1 MDLRQLR
8 YFVAVAEHASIS
20 VAAQVVHIAQPALSR
35 QMKALED
42 DVGTLLMDRTG
53 RGVKLT
59 DAGEQL
65 LHDARKLLEDA
76 EAAKQR
82 AARAGRGE
90 IGHLAIAV
98 PVMQSLSPMIAAVLK
113 KFHAEAPGVAL
124 TLHHLLSDDQ
134 LKMLDEGRLD
144 AGFLLFRSGEDP
156 LLEGIPFSSDRMV
169 LAYPADWQWEGGR
182 PRVLRDLQD
191 VDFVWLPRTAA
202 PTWHDQLIHCFFNA
216 GFVPRPVVH
225 GVDAGSMLSLVS
237 AGMGCTVLPETAKIR
252 APKSVA
258 FMELED
264 LVIRQNW
271 ELVWRRDRKSASL
284 LRLVQIAKDQLAAGV
299 APDGSVSE

>member
-8 YFVAVAEHASIS
+8 YFIAVAEHANIS
-20 VAAQVVHIAQPALSR
+20 LAAQAVHIAQPALSR
-35 QMKALED
+35 QMKALEEE
-42 DVGTLLMDRTG
+42 VGALLMERTG

-65 LHDARKLLEDA
+65 LRDARKLLEDA
-76 EAAKQR
+76 ESAKQR
-82 AARAGRGE
+82 AERAGRGE
-90 IGHLAIAV
+90 IGHLSIAV
-98 PVMQSLSPMIAAVLK
+98 PVMQSLSPMIEAVLK
-113 KFHAEAPGVAL
+113 QFHAEAPGVAL

-134 LKMLDEGRLD
+134 LKMLGEGRLD
-144 AGFLLFRSGEDP
+144 AGFLLFRSREDP

-169 LAYPADWQWEGGR
+169 LAYPADWKWEQGR
-182 PRVLRDLQD
+182 PQVLRDLQD

-216 GFVPRPVVH
+216 GFVPKAAVH

-264 LVIRQNW
+264 LLIRQNW
-271 ELVWRRDRKSASL
+271 ELVWRRDLRSASL
-284 LRLVQIAKDQLAAGV
+284 QRLLQIARDYVERAK
-299 APDGSVSE
+299 